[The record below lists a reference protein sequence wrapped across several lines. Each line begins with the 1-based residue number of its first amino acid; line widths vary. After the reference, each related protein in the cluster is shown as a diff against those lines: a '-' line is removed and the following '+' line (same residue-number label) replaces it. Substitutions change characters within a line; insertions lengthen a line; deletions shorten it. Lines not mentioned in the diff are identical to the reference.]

1 MICADISVG
10 KYCIIS
16 ILSELV
22 VPEHP
27 YHLIYIILIAP
38 PASKSFNVYY
48 YNFRWQTNINWWV
61 IVK

>member
-1 MICADISVG
+1 MICADISIG

-38 PASKSFNVYY
+38 PASKSFNVYTITILGD
-48 YNFRWQTNINWWV
+48 RPT
-61 IVK
+61 